1 MEVLYP
7 RCCGI
12 DVHQSFVVGCL
23 SVVESGQRHKE
34 IRQFSTQIGELRA
47 MRDWLVGAGCTHVA
61 MESTG
66 VYWRTVY
73 RQFYGSLEQ
82 VVANP
87 QHIKAVP
94 GRKSDVQ
101 DAEWLADLLQHG
113 LLQSSYVPPVE
124 QQDLRDLTRL
134 RSTLVQ
140 DRARLVNR
148 VLKTLEMA
156 GIKLRPVLSDVMGV
170 SGLSILRALVAGERD
185 PHRLAGLAHPSL
197 LRKHDQLVAALQ
209 GGGLQPHHSFL
220 LRELLTVI
228 EALEHSISHVE
239 SEIQDRLRPFGETL
253 ERVEHITGVG
263 QHTLE
268 VLFAEVGWNMDP
280 FPDAAHLASWAG
292 MCPGQ
297 HESAG
302 KRLSGRV
309 RKGNKWLRSALV
321 QAAHAAARTQTYLGE
336 QYRRL
341 SKRRGSKRA
350 AIAVGHS
357 ILVIYYHMMKTGEPY
372 QERGVEYLKQM
383 DKQRLQR
390 HLVQRLE
397 SLGYQVTVQAP
408 PAA

>member
-1 MEVLYP
+1 MKRPERLAYNVLGRP
-7 RCCGI
+7 FK
-12 DVHQSFVVGCL
+12 DN
-23 SVVESGQRHKE
+23 
-34 IRQFSTQIGELRA
+34 
-47 MRDWLVGAGCTHVA
+47 MRRR
-61 MESTG
+61 
-66 VYWRTVY
+66 RTTPH
-73 RQFYGSLEQ
+73 E
-82 VVANP
+82 N
-87 QHIKAVP
+87 
-94 GRKSDVQ
+94 
-101 DAEWLADLLQHG
+101 G
-113 LLQSSYVPPVE
+113 LYSHPVE

-148 VLKTLEMA
+148 VLKTLETA
-156 GIKLRPVLSDVMGV
+156 GIKLRPVRSSIMGV
-170 SGLSILRALVAGERD
+170 SGQAILRALAAGERD

-197 LRKHDQLVAALQ
+197 KRKHDQLVAALQ
-209 GGGLQPHHSFL
+209 GGLQPHHSFL
-220 LRELLTVI
+220 LRELLTDI
-228 EALEHSISHVE
+228 LALERSIAHVE
-239 SEIQDRLRPFGETL
+239 LEISERLRPFEQTF
-253 ERVEHITGVG
+253 ERLEHITGVG

-268 VLFAEVGWNMDP
+268 VLEASVGWNMDP
-280 FPDAAHLASWAG
+280 FPDAAHLVSWAG

-309 RKGNKWLRSALV
+309 RKGNKWLRAALV

-390 HLVQRLE
+390 HLVKRLE
-397 SLGYQVTVQAP
+397 SLGYQVTLQSP

>member
-1 MEVLYP
+1 
-7 RCCGI
+7 
-12 DVHQSFVVGCL
+12 
-23 SVVESGQRHKE
+23 
-34 IRQFSTQIGELRA
+34 
-47 MRDWLVGAGCTHVA
+47 

-73 RQFYGSLEQ
+73 RQLSGSLEQ
-82 VVANP
+82 VVVNA

-94 GRKSDVQ
+94 GRKTDVQ

-113 LLQSSYVPPVE
+113 LLQKSYVPPVE

-134 RSTLVQ
+134 RATLVQ

-148 VLKTLEMA
+148 VIKTLEMA

-170 SGLSILRALVAGERD
+170 SGRAILRALADGECD
-185 PHRLAGLAHPSL
+185 PYRLAGLAHASL
-197 LRKHDQLVAALQ
+197 QRKHDQLVAALQ
-209 GGGLQPHHSFL
+209 GGLQPHDRFL
-220 LRELLTVI
+220 LQELLSVI

-239 SEIQDRLRPFGETL
+239 GEIQDCLRPFEATL
-253 ERVEHITGVG
+253 ERLEHITGVG

-268 VLFAEVGWNMDP
+268 VLFAEVGWNMEP

-302 KRLSGRV
+302 KRKSGRI
-309 RKGNKWLRSALV
+309 RQGNKWLRAALV

-383 DKQRLQR
+383 DKQRLRR

-397 SLGYQVTVQAP
+397 SLGYQVTVQST